1 MVQPGAT
8 SSTFRVTGGV
18 LVEFEL
24 AIDRQSSLG
33 VRTRR
38 PDRSRCQSRF
48 KISQDSDVGDPVEKE
63 KDQSDVSKPLIVLLN
78 CRSCLLM
85 VAKVSYDRLLATDPA
100 AAAGGIGPG
109 ETRER

>member
-38 PDRSRCQSRF
+38 PDRSRCQSQF
-48 KISQDSDVGDPVEKE
+48 KIRKDSDVGDPVE